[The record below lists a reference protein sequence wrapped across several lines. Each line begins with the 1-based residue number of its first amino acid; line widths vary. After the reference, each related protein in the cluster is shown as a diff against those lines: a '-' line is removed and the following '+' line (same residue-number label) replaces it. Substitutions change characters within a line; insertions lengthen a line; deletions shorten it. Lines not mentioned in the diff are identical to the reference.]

1 MYIWRYQ
8 RPVAGVTKVEVGGC
22 CERADVEM
30 RRHHFSS
37 ERVRSQVRSQVLR
50 FSLLRA
56 ATDSPLLV
64 PSTPSA
70 GRQSLSKKV
79 HICRLQNSNSA
90 ASSVTIRIQIKSKIF
105 VGDRRF
111 GALEFPMWNFNSRV
125 CAHFPRKTR
134 DGEPKPKKIRKKNE
148 FRIVLRSAT
157 QDRESRES
165 GSQGPRGYTSA
176 PTEARGS
183 SRPYAVGRDRPLKRE
198 RLLFLRFFFFLV
210 CLFV

>member
-50 FSLLRA
+50 FPLLRA

-125 CAHFPRKTR
+125 SRTFPKTR
-134 DGEPKPKKIRKKNE
+134 DGEPKPKMNSKKKKKTE

-176 PTEARGS
+176 PTDAREVHLD
-183 SRPYAVGRDRPLKRE
+183 PTPLGGTV
-198 RLLFLRFFFFLV
+198 L
-210 CLFV
+210 